1 MLSVGIRELKT
12 HLSQYIDLVKKGENI
27 LITEH
32 NKVVAELKF
41 LEPNNPDDS
50 NVKRVFAK
58 LISEKKMIPAK
69 RKSMGIGKKSA
80 GGKKVK
86 QKDWWSIYQ
95 KAKEDK

>member
-1 MLSVGIRELKT
+1 
-12 HLSQYIDLVKKGENI
+12 
-27 LITEH
+27 
-32 NKVVAELKF
+32 
-41 LEPNNPDDS
+41 
-50 NVKRVFAK
+50 
-58 LISEKKMIPAK
+58 MIPAK